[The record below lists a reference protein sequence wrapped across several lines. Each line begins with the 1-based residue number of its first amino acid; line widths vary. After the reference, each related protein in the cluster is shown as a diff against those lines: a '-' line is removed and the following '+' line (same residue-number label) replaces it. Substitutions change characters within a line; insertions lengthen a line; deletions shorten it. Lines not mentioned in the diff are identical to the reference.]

1 MWLVVGRPWSWM
13 WPHRQPQGQR
23 GTGAACAGRGCAA
36 VGAEGDTQG
45 DRPAEAFCTHSPARR
60 AGSQAPGVQP
70 GCLSPSD
77 GWALAQCSPMSLRK
91 VVPLAEDRGCCEK
104 GGSCDSITE
113 STGTVQQG
121 DGEGSGIWCPAGAN
135 ECGVIFTLT

>member
-1 MWLVVGRPWSWM
+1 M

-23 GTGAACAGRGCAA
+23 GTGTACAGRGCAA
-36 VGAEGDTQG
+36 VGAGATPKGTGQQ
-45 DRPAEAFCTHSPARR
+45 RPSAYTPQLVEQEAKRLAFS
-60 AGSQAPGVQP
+60 P

-113 STGTVQQG
+113 STGTVSRVAPG
-121 DGEGSGIWCPAGAN
+121 REAAY
-135 ECGVIFTLT
+135 GVSRGK